1 MSLQLSCITKQSH
14 VNIHR
19 LIQLD
24 IIYTSTCV
32 SDKLVWFL
40 FSLMF

>member
-24 IIYTSTCV
+24 IIY
-32 SDKLVWFL
+32 LFIYLFIGYYL
-40 FSLMF
+40 FSKDDL